1 MDHVKKHKVKQ
12 NIVRRFTVFDNL
24 SRANSHDAK
33 NATGRDREVEFG
45 CARDLMSLMMIK
57 EQFQDFYEISGRTCY
72 INASF
77 ANGRVVGHICMAFNN
92 RKMDFD
98 FQPLNALRQKQILWL
113 ELKRLF
119 LDYQRDENG
128 KLGIVLDV
136 IPEDEYLPKNDYNL
150 LDTHSTYL
158 GQIDGAP

>member
-1 MDHVKKHKVKQ
+1 
-12 NIVRRFTVFDNL
+12 
-24 SRANSHDAK
+24 
-33 NATGRDREVEFG
+33 
-45 CARDLMSLMMIK
+45 MI
-57 EQFQDFYEISGRTCY
+57 I
-72 INASF
+72 
-77 ANGRVVGHICMAFNN
+77 
-92 RKMDFD
+92 
-98 FQPLNALRQKQILWL
+98 WL

-136 IPEDEYLPKNDYNL
+136 IPEDEYLPKNDFNL